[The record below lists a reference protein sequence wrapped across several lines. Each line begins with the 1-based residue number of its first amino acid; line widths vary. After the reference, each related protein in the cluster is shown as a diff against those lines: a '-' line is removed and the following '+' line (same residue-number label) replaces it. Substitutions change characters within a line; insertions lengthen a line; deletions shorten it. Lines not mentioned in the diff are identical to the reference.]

1 MNKMIGIVLLVA
13 GAILLYFGWEAY
25 NSAASEVTRA
35 VTGEPT
41 DNAMWYLIGGAAAVL
56 IGLYGTIKGK

>member
-41 DNAMWYLIGGAAAVL
+41 DNAMWYLIGGTAAVL

>member
-25 NSAASEVTRA
+25 NSAASDVTRA

-41 DNAMWYLIGGAAAVL
+41 DNAMWYLIGGGAAVL